1 MHSKRQQEIE
11 GRVLDE
17 LYYIIE
23 FNATVRATA
32 EAFGTSKST
41 VHKDIVKRA
50 DKFLSEGVEGF
61 SSKLIKGA
69 KSVLAKNK
77 AERHI
82 RGGLATKEKYTRLKY
97 IYQ

>member
-23 FNATVRATA
+23 FNATVRAT
-32 EAFGTSKST
+32 
-41 VHKDIVKRA
+41 DQ
-50 DKFLSEGVEGF
+50 FLSEGVEGF
-61 SSKLIKGA
+61 SSQLIKDA
-69 KSVLAKNK
+69 KAVFAKNK

-82 RGGLATKEKYTRLKY
+82 RGGLATKEKYSRFKY
-97 IYQ
+97 IPMNIKASF